1 MKKSNTSGNYTIAIE
16 GTFEEVQL
24 ENSNERL
31 KTQVIKLVGQRVD
44 LRAGIYQAMVRD
56 KGFAELV
63 CHSAEYYKSI
73 HPDAIVPLK
82 EAAVVNNPS
91 SQSIKTSKTSNNEK
105 LRTSKK

>member
-16 GTFEEVQL
+16 GTFEEIEL
-24 ENSNERL
+24 EGAYERL
-31 KTQVIKLVGQRVD
+31 RTQTIKLVGQRVD

-73 HPDAIVPLK
+73 NPDAIVPLK
-82 EAAVVNNPS
+82 DLVVKNEPAAK
-91 SQSIKTSKTSNNEK
+91 SIVKPKTSNNEK
-105 LRTSKK
+105 VRTSKK